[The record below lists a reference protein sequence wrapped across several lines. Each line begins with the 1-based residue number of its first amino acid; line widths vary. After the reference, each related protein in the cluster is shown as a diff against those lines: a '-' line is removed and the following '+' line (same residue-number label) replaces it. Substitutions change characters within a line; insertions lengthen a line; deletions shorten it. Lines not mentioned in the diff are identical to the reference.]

1 MTIKD
6 QIKETLIIVME
17 ENEIIP
23 PEITDETVLLQTGLD
38 SLGFAIV
45 FRIVRLVGSLNKG
58 VILKSVRR
66 SVSANLADAS
76 GALDWITSREWIR
89 RVGERGPQHIRLFLS
104 DSPSRAMQEPLGII

>member
-17 ENEIIP
+17 ENEITP

-45 FRIVRLVGSLNKG
+45 VATLEEKIGLTRLL
-58 VILKSVRR
+58 
-66 SVSANLADAS
+66 
-76 GALDWITSREWIR
+76 
-89 RVGERGPQHIRLFLS
+89 
-104 DSPSRAMQEPLGII
+104 

>member
-17 ENEIIP
+17 ENEITP

-45 FRIVRLVGSLNKG
+45 VATLEEKIGFDPFVMMEEVVYPTTFSEFVEIYEKVNQK
-58 VILKSVRR
+58 
-66 SVSANLADAS
+66 
-76 GALDWITSREWIR
+76 
-89 RVGERGPQHIRLFLS
+89 
-104 DSPSRAMQEPLGII
+104 